1 MISKLIK
8 FELKKITSRNVFAL
22 IFSLLIVATVFL
34 ATMDFRLENGIYNE
48 KTGSVETISEYELK
62 NMEREVIHNF
72 SGQLIDNASV
82 RSIVEKNEA
91 DIDEARI
98 WKYFNVSTIF
108 WWINNVGLYEIQVQ
122 EPDVPIT
129 ESVTADRY
137 YQNMLSEQFANIDS
151 EFSEP
156 EALYWRNQIDQIDT
170 PFEWQF
176 GAGWYSFC
184 ERCHHYSILAAIFII
199 IGCCMIF
206 PNEHRYKTDALVLSA
221 QYGRKK
227 IFTAKLI
234 SGIIIS
240 TDIACIIYG
249 IGLITG
255 LLMYGVEGFSTPLQ
269 IFVYE
274 SAYNMTFGCAS
285 MLLLLLGIVSSIMA
299 GIFVMLISELFR
311 SVIPAIVIPLLLVV
325 LAIIGAVTH
334 QINVFLDYL
343 PIRKI
348 GIQVLSDL
356 HLFKIG
362 AFVINPI
369 YASLFIYVILGL
381 ICIPLCKWCY
391 SKYQVG
397 NR

>member
-48 KTGSVETISEYELK
+48 KTGSVETISEYKLK

-82 RSIVEKNEA
+82 RSIVEKYEA

-227 IFTAKLI
+227 VFTAKLI

-240 TDIACIIYG
+240 TAIACIIYG

-269 IFVYE
+269 MFAYE
-274 SAYNMTFGCAS
+274 SAYNMTFGCAA

-348 GIQVLSDL
+348 GIQVLSEL

-369 YASLFIYVILGL
+369 YASLFFYVILGL